1 MRASMIV
8 PLLLAAAA
16 MGCGHSEQQRQAQDY
31 ERFLKG
37 SLGTVA
43 TDVPVQAHAS
53 RRADSAVD

>member
-8 PLLLAAAA
+8 LILLAAAA
-16 MGCGHSEQQRQAQDY
+16 MGCGHSEQRQAQDY

-43 TDVPVQAHAS
+43 TDLPVQAHAS
-53 RRADSAVD
+53 QRTDSAVD